1 MEGYTDGKNRYNSLG
16 KQLKR
21 WRGLKRERCSEKVT
35 QLTDHLNEWTD
46 LTSFVQ
52 QGTHEGIEF
61 FVGRFVHADV
71 GTFTQTDDIHLN
83 RGTLFKFNY

>member
-1 MEGYTDGKNRYNSLG
+1 M
-16 KQLKR
+16 
-21 WRGLKRERCSEKVT
+21 KV
-35 QLTDHLNEWTD
+35 LN
-46 LTSFVQ
+46 
-52 QGTHEGIEF
+52 